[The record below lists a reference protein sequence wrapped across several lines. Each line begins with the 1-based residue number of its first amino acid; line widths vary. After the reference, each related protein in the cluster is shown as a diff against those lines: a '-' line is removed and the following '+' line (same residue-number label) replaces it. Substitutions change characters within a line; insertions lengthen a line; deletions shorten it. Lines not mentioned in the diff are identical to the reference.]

1 MSIKPPFTAVEVRR
15 AASGFYE
22 GHSVEIALL
31 SKGIMVALVIWALV
45 WPANANSNLSSLN
58 WSLLEG
64 FNAFYIIIVGLFAF
78 FLAVV
83 AILPQT
89 GKRKMGRADEAPEF
103 SNFSWFSMMFGAGL
117 GVGLMVFATAEPLGL
132 WGSNPETV
140 SGAVAP
146 NSQEAL
152 TSAYRYTFLHYGFH
166 AWAIYVVTGLSL
178 AYYAYTRDMP
188 LTIRSALT
196 PLLGRYVNGFI
207 GHLVD
212 VLGVVATILGVS
224 VTIGFWCEPVYRW
237 GLCDYWRQL
246 VDGYDRRRAKARHC
260 GLDCGAALHHG
271 SVDYLSRVRGGPR
284 GEIPVQPQFGI
295 IADFVVH
302 LCAVRLICFRND
314 DLRNGLCRLYLAL
327 RIAQLWSLWPAIFRC
342 LCHGT
347 SGDGQTF
354 GRRVDRRC
362 HQCLGQL

>member
-1 MSIKPPFTAVEVRR
+1 MSIKQPFTAVEVRK

-31 SKGIMVALVIWALV
+31 SKGIMIALVIWALV
-45 WPANANSNLSSLN
+45 WPANANGTLGSLN
-58 WSLLEG
+58 WKLLEG
-64 FNAFYIIIVGLFAF
+64 FNGFYIVMVGLFAF

-89 GKRKMGRADEAPEF
+89 GRRRMGREGEPPEF

-132 WGSNPETV
+132 WGSNPMTV
-140 SGAVAP
+140 GQQVVP
-146 NSQEAL
+146 NSEEAL
-152 TSAYRYTFLHYGFH
+152 SSAYRYTFLHYGFH

-207 GHLVD
+207 GHVVD

-224 VTIGFWCEPVYRW
+224 VTIGFGVSQFMSYR
-237 GLCDYWRQL
+237 
-246 VDGYDRRRAKARHC
+246 
-260 GLDCGAALHHG
+260 
-271 SVDYLSRVRGGPR
+271 
-284 GEIPVQPQFGI
+284 
-295 IADFVVH
+295 
-302 LCAVRLICFRND
+302 D
-314 DLRNGLCRLYLAL
+314 DL
-327 RIAQLWSLWPAIFRC
+327 F
-342 LCHGT
+342 
-347 SGDGQTF
+347 
-354 GRRVDRRC
+354 
-362 HQCLGQL
+362 